1 MADQT
6 GGATRLQTSI
16 TTGVPG
22 PGDPFLLGVN
32 YWPRRKAMYFWTQFD
47 PGEVRDEFALIKDV
61 GIRVVRFFL
70 RWEDFQPE
78 ADRIDPRQIRN
89 LEAVAQTA
97 SDVGVL
103 LEPTLFNGHMSGPN
117 WSPAWLLSD
126 QPAVPGDRPLIVGG
140 RVVDRRVRNVYVD
153 PFAIAAEERI
163 VRAAAGALS
172 GHPAVWAWSLGNE
185 PDLFCRP
192 PTAEDGAAW
201 TARITNLIHEIDP
214 AHPVTIGLHTASIE
228 NQVGLRVDQLAE
240 GTDFSVMHGYSIYA
254 GWAKEPLDS
263 DVVPYAN
270 ALTAALAG
278 RPVLFEE
285 YGLCTAQ
292 PGQPSHYEAYPVQGR
307 GQYRQFFPSEE
318 DGARYYEQVL
328 QKLVKVGALGAF
340 GWCFADYIP
349 ELWDRPPCDQFIH
362 ERFFGFVRPD
372 GSLKPHAEV
381 IRRFAQSKPIVQAPE
396 VEVKLDVSADEYYQE
411 PSTHLRRLFK
421 GFGVP

>member
-6 GGATRLQTSI
+6 GGATRLRTRI
-16 TTGVPG
+16 TTGVPKI
-22 PGDPFLLGVN
+22 GDPFLLGVN
-32 YWPRRKAMYFWTQFD
+32 YWPRRKAMYFWTDFD
-47 PGEVRDEFALIKDV
+47 QGEVRDEFALIRDV

-70 RWEDFQPE
+70 RWEDFQP
-78 ADRIDPRQIRN
+78 APDRIDPRQIRN
-89 LEAVAQTA
+89 LETVAQTA

-117 WSPAWLLSD
+117 WSPTWLLSD
-126 QPAVPGDRPLIVGG
+126 EPANPGDRPLIAGG
-140 RVVDRRVRNVYVD
+140 RVVDRKVRNVYVD
-153 PFAIAAEERI
+153 PFAIEAEERI
-163 VRAAAGALS
+163 VRAAVGALS
-172 GHPAVWAWSLGNE
+172 GHPAIWAWSLGNE

-214 AHPVTIGLHTASIE
+214 AHPVTIGLHTASLE
-228 NQVGLRVDQLAE
+228 HQVGLRVDQQAE

-263 DVVPYAN
+263 DVVPFAN

-278 RPVLFEE
+278 RQVLFEE

-292 PGQPSHYEAYPVQGR
+292 PGQPSHYETYPVQGR

-328 QKLVKVGALGAF
+328 RKLVKVGALGAF

-381 IRRFAQSKPIVQAPE
+381 IRRFAASNPVVQAPE

-411 PSTHLRRLFK
+411 PGGHLRRLFK
-421 GFGVP
+421 GFGVE